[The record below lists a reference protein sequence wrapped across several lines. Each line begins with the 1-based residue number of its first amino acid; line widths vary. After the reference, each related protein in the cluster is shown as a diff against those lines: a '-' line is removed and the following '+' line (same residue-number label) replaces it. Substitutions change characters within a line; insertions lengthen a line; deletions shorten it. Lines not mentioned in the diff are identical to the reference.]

1 MIQPDINP
9 FYSFWMA
16 GYECADQLNC
26 HRQRVD
32 LLAQTGHLQLINE
45 DYQDI
50 QPFGIKTVREGIRWS
65 VVEKAP
71 YSYDWSTVNLMLQ
84 AGRRNGIQQVW
95 DICHF
100 GFPDD
105 LHPLDADFTNR
116 FVALCRAFV
125 LFYRSAYP
133 NEVLIVTPINEVS
146 FLSWLGG
153 ETCGTAPYLTNQG
166 WEVKYHLMR
175 AFIAGVAA
183 MREVD
188 PGVKILTTE
197 PLVNMVPPLNPTP
210 EQLQEAAVQQE
221 LQFQSLDMLCGHIC
235 PELGGK
241 PEYVDI
247 LGFNFYYNNQWV
259 IGQEE
264 FLPWFNDESDPRW
277 LPLNELLSAAYARY
291 QKPMILSETS
301 HSGTDRPNW
310 LDFITL
316 QCAEL
321 LRQNIPLW
329 GVCLYPI
336 IDRPDWNDLS
346 CWHHSGLWDVQNPDA
361 AVPERILH
369 QPYAEALLHAR
380 RKLEQVISATKA
392 TEI

>member
-1 MIQPDINP
+1 
-9 FYSFWMA
+9 MA

-32 LLAQTGHLQLINE
+32 LLTQTGHLQLIDE
-45 DYQDI
+45 DYQLL

-65 VVEKAP
+65 VVEKTP
-71 YSYDWSTVNLMLQ
+71 YHYDWSTVALMLQ
-84 AGRRNGIQQVW
+84 AGQRDGIQQIW

-105 LHPLDADFTNR
+105 LHPLHPDFTSR
-116 FVALCRAFV
+116 FVALCEAFAR
-125 LFYRSAYP
+125 FYRSQYP
-133 NEVLIVTPINEVS
+133 TATLIVTPVNEVS

-153 ETCGTAPYLTNQG
+153 ENCGTAPYLTNQG
-166 WEVKYHLMR
+166 WEVKYHLMK

-183 MREVD
+183 MRNID
-188 PGVKILTTE
+188 PSVKILTTE
-197 PLVNMVPPLNPTP
+197 PLVNMVPPLNPTD
-210 EQLQEAAVQQE
+210 EQIEEAAFQQN
-221 LQFQSLDMLCGHIC
+221 LQFQSLDMLCGFIC

-241 PEYVDI
+241 PEYADV

-264 FLPWFNDESDPRW
+264 FLPWFNENPDPRW
-277 LPLNELLSAAYARY
+277 MPLHELLSVAYARY

-301 HSGTDRPNW
+301 HSGVDRPNW
-310 LDFITL
+310 LDFITN
-316 QCAEL
+316 QCAVL
-321 LRQNIPLW
+321 LQQHIPLW

-346 CWHHSGLWDVQNPDA
+346 CWHHSGLWDVTNPDA
-361 AVPERILH
+361 SVPERLLH
-369 QPYAEALLHAR
+369 QPYAEALLKAR
-380 RKLEQVISATKA
+380 HQLEQIPGAIRADTKVEEIENDIQTIS
-392 TEI
+392 